1 MTKREVER
9 VALTEFELE
18 TLAAKKFPI
27 ERLTIVRDIFL
38 FSCYSGLA
46 YSDVKKMRRSEVFIG
61 IDGEKW
67 LLSKR
72 QKTDITARIPL
83 LLRKK
88 FS

>member
-61 IDGEKW
+61 IDGEKR

-72 QKTDITARIPL
+72 QKNRYHCKNTFITS
-83 LLRKK
+83 KK
-88 FS
+88 V